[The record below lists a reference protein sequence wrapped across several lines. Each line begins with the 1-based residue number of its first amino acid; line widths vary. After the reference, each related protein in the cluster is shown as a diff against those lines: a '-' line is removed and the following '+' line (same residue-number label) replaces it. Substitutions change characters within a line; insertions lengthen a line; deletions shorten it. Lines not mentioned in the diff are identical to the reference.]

1 MSESDVI
8 MLSRGVA
15 ALAIPSGEPM
25 ELPQG
30 TEVMIT
36 QALGGT
42 YTIAVKG
49 QPGLFRIQN
58 DDADALGKD
67 ATETAPPSPVETAAG
82 GEVSEEEVWAQ
93 LKTCYDP
100 EIPVNIVDLGLI
112 YDLAM
117 SDAPEGAKR
126 VEVKMTLTAPGCGM
140 GPTIAADA
148 QQKILSL
155 PGVAAAD
162 VELVWDPPWGPER
175 ISEEGKAKLGMA

>member
-1 MSESDVI
+1 MSDSDVI
-8 MLSRGVA
+8 LLSRSVQ

-25 ELPQG
+25 ELPEG

-58 DDADALGKD
+58 DDADAIGKTGEESAPAPVD
-67 ATETAPPSPVETAAG
+67 ADAEVTEDA
-82 GEVSEEEVWAQ
+82 VWAQ
-93 LKTCYDP
+93 LKTCFDP

-112 YDLAM
+112 YDMAM
-117 SDAPEGAKR
+117 DDAAGPGKK
-126 VEVKMTLTAPGCGM
+126 VDVKMTLTAPGCGM
-140 GPTIAADA
+140 GPTIASDA

-155 PGVAAAD
+155 PGVAEAN